1 MCVCAV
7 YFSKKGIE
15 SEIGKVCLLRI
26 LLYYS
31 PFFFYIIWG
40 LFHLKNRETLF
51 PRVATKI
58 KLEIIVIKVPYMTAG
73 NKISIEAPLE
83 TTYLLCDGGFRS
95 INFNIFSGH
104 FAIQISPGLGGPC
117 QFRAT
122 RLINSSTFFLTKNS
136 KPLQALDSLTNIPCA
151 YTKLF
156 HFAIK
161 SAQTS
166 CVHFPHPFRTN
177 QET

>member
-122 RLINSSTFFLTKNS
+122 
-136 KPLQALDSLTNIPCA
+136 
-151 YTKLF
+151 
-156 HFAIK
+156 
-161 SAQTS
+161 
-166 CVHFPHPFRTN
+166 
-177 QET
+177 